1 MKYTQMKAFLG
12 LMMTLGTA
20 QAATIT
26 YTFTNNTG
34 ADFSS
39 YTGTSVPITI
49 EDIAVVADGVTFT
62 FDLTLDATFNDG
74 TSGVVFSTQR
84 VRFNGDT
91 TGTGNTKTALFTISD
106 VTLTSAGS
114 VDSWNFVS
122 VDRFDNGGGDNWNVN
137 GETISAAGNTVA
149 LTTGKSPSLSV
160 AAIDNA
166 PDGNGN
172 SRLEGF
178 QIEFVTTVPEP
189 SSTAL
194 LGLGGL
200 ALLLRRRK

>member
-1 MKYTQMKAFLG
+1 MKRNPILCLLSLIGAIG
-12 LMMTLGTA
+12 SV

-84 VRFNGDT
+84 VRFNGGT
-91 TGTGNTKTALFTISD
+91 TGTDNTKTALFTISD
-106 VTLTSAGS
+106 VTLTSPGS
-114 VDSWNFVS
+114 VDSWKFVT
-122 VDRFDNGGGDNWNVN
+122 VDRFDNNGGDNWLVN
-137 GETISAAGNTVA
+137 GETISATGNTVD
-149 LTTGKSPSLSV
+149 LTTGQGASLSLE
-160 AAIDNA
+160 AIDNS
-166 PDGNGN
+166 PDANGN

-189 SSTAL
+189 SSAAL
-194 LGLGGL
+194 LGLGAT
-200 ALLLRRRK
+200 ALLVRRRK